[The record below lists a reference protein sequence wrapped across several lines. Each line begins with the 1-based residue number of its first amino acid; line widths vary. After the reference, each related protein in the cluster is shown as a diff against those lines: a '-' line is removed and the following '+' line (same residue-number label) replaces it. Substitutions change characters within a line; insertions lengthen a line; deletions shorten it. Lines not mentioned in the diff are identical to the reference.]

1 MSAFARKVAALADV
15 REDRIERLAGGDL
28 SEVLLV
34 HRADGRAMVA
44 KGGAAVAIEASML
57 RALLA
62 AGVPAPLVEAEHDG
76 IIFIEHVPNDGIFSP
91 AAWRDIGAKL
101 RLLHDRTADQYGWPV
116 DYRLGTVELDNR
128 RTSDWPT
135 FWGGQRLAATAA
147 VLDRPWRERVDRL
160 VARLPDLLPAAPMPS
175 HLHGDLWTGNMLVEK
190 GKLAALIDPACYH
203 GDAEVDLAMLT
214 LFSQPPDTFIE
225 AYGPFAAG
233 WDERRPIY
241 QLFPALVHLRLFG
254 ATYAAMVD
262 RLLTGI
268 RF

>member
-101 RLLHDRTADQYGWPV
+101 RLLHDRTADQYG
-116 DYRLGTVELDNR
+116 
-128 RTSDWPT
+128 
-135 FWGGQRLAATAA
+135 
-147 VLDRPWRERVDRL
+147 
-160 VARLPDLLPAAPMPS
+160 
-175 HLHGDLWTGNMLVEK
+175 
-190 GKLAALIDPACYH
+190 
-203 GDAEVDLAMLT
+203 
-214 LFSQPPDTFIE
+214 
-225 AYGPFAAG
+225 
-233 WDERRPIY
+233 
-241 QLFPALVHLRLFG
+241 
-254 ATYAAMVD
+254 
-262 RLLTGI
+262 
-268 RF
+268 